1 MPKYKKANKV
11 KILRLFQIVVR
22 CAMLVGKST
31 KEGNPIFLIKKV
43 PLTED

>member
-1 MPKYKKANKV
+1 MPKNKK
-11 KILRLFQIVVR
+11 QIKNFAFVSN
-22 CAMLVGKST
+22 CCPMCYAVGKST